1 MIAPSGAGCGRSGF
15 DFSGIIRNR
24 TNCGSRKGSL
34 QEKKDM
40 NIIVVKDY
48 NEMSYQ
54 AAQLIAEQI
63 TNKRKSVLGLATG
76 STPECMYKELINLN
90 QEDKVDFSEVITFNL
105 DEYYGLPPEHPQSY
119 YFFMWNNF
127 FKHVNIKKENIHLLN
142 GISENIDK
150 ECAQYEALIKKSG
163 GIDLQVLGIGN
174 NGHIGFNEPDIN
186 LNTKTH
192 LVNLTAKTIRANSRF
207 FNTAQKVP
215 KQAIT
220 MGIGTIMRARKIIL
234 LAYGKRKARVI
245 EKTINSPITTK
256 VPATVLQLH
265 NDVTIIV
272 DQEAAF

>member
-24 TNCGSRKGSL
+24 TNYGSRKGSL

-76 STPECMYKELINLN
+76 STPEGMYKELINLN

-174 NGHIGFNEPDIN
+174 NGHIGFNEPDIS

-207 FNTAQKVP
+207 FLIP
-215 KQAIT
+215 L
-220 MGIGTIMRARKIIL
+220 RKCPNKPL
-234 LAYGKRKARVI
+234 LWG
-245 EKTINSPITTK
+245 
-256 VPATVLQLH
+256 
-265 NDVTIIV
+265 
-272 DQEAAF
+272 

>member
-174 NGHIGFNEPDIN
+174 NGHIGFNEPDIS

-207 FNTAQKVP
+207 FNTAQEVP

-234 LAYGKRKARVI
+234 LANGKRKARVI

>member
-63 TNKRKSVLGLATG
+63 TKKRKSVLGLATG
-76 STPECMYKELINLN
+76 STPEGMYKELINLN

-119 YFFMWNNF
+119 YFFMWNKF
-127 FKHVNIKKENIHLLN
+127 FKHVNIKKENMHLLN

-174 NGHIGFNEPDIN
+174 NGHIGFNEPDIS

-207 FNTAQKVP
+207 FNTAQEVP
-215 KQAIT
+215 KKAIT
-220 MGIGTIMRARKIIL
+220 MGIGTIMRARNIIL
-234 LAYGKRKARVI
+234 LANGKRKARVI